1 MAHTAE
7 SLNAFSEEI
16 PDHFLMLKNGN
27 YVESHL
33 KQKSPPPHD
42 DAMAKKNC
50 KQAERYIIKAI
61 QTSGRAAK
69 AAGLSPGAVVTL
81 KVDYCT
87 HSHAQ
92 VLVGIVYAAK
102 EEIGGILVCC
112 VHGVITHSG

>member
-1 MAHTAE
+1 MVPTCVFINSDNKGKGDNEGNVRAAKGGRNAHR
-7 SLNAFSEEI
+7 
-16 PDHFLMLKNGN
+16 
-27 YVESHL
+27 
-33 KQKSPPPHD
+33 D

-92 VLVGIVYAAK
+92 VLVGIVYAVK